1 MADIAAEG
9 RFSGGRRK
17 ARRSRMVFIMLGI
30 VITFILCEVVF
41 HFVLAP
47 NMRIENIIID
57 NDAPVRREELLSAA
71 GLRGQ
76 HYYFR
81 IDVGAIKSRLE
92 ALPAVKN
99 AWVQKVFPASLRIV
113 THSRQPVAIAFAET
127 PEGTVP
133 LAFDEDGVVFL
144 SGQDVP
150 ETDLP
155 VLSGIRFED
164 YRAGVRLPEM
174 LKPFLVC
181 LMKLEK
187 SSPVLLSAFSEMKI
201 VRKGNE
207 QFEFVLYPLYHR
219 VPVRMEGELDAQRC
233 KMVLIVLDALEKE
246 GLLGRVDE
254 IDFRTEDIIYR
265 FKEG

>member
-1 MADIAAEG
+1 MADIITEG
-9 RFSGGRRK
+9 RFAAERRK
-17 ARRSRMVFIMLGI
+17 TRRGRGIFIVFGI
-30 VITFILCEVVF
+30 VITFLLCEGIF
-41 HFVLAP
+41 YFALAP

-57 NDAPVRREELLSAA
+57 NDPPLKREELLSAA
-71 GLRGQ
+71 GLHGQ

-81 IDVGAIKSRLE
+81 LDVETVKSRLE
-92 ALPAVKN
+92 ALPSVKS
-99 AWVQKVFPASLRIV
+99 AWVRKVFPASLRIV
-113 THSRQPVAIAFAET
+113 ARSRQPVAIALAES
-127 PEGTVP
+127 PSGTIP

-144 SGQDVP
+144 SGREVP
-150 ETDLP
+150 ETSLP

-164 YRAGVRLPEM
+164 FRAGVRLPEM

-181 LMKLEK
+181 LMELEK

-201 VRKGNE
+201 VRKGSG
-207 QFEFVLYPLYHR
+207 QFEFVLYPLYHH

-233 KMVLIVLDALEKE
+233 RMVLIVLDALDRE
-246 GLLGRVDE
+246 GLLGRVEE

>member
-1 MADIAAEG
+1 MADIAVQS
-9 RFSGGRRK
+9 RFDGRRK
-17 ARRSRMVFIMLGI
+17 TRHNRIIFIALGMVL
-30 VITFILCEVVF
+30 TLLLCEGIF
-41 HFVLAP
+41 QFVLAP

-57 NDAPVRREELLSAA
+57 NDAPLQRDEILSAA
-71 GLRGQ
+71 GLHGQ

-81 IDVGAIKSRLE
+81 LDVEAVKSRLE
-92 ALPAVKN
+92 TLPAVKS
-99 AWVQKVFPASLRIV
+99 AWVRKVFPASLSIV
-113 THSRQPVAIAFAET
+113 TRGRQPVAVAFAET
-127 PEGTVP
+127 SSGAVP

-144 SGQDVP
+144 SGKDVP
-150 ETDLP
+150 ETGLP
-155 VLSGIRFED
+155 VLSGLRFESI
-164 YRAGVRLPEM
+164 RAGVRLPEM
-174 LKPFLVC
+174 LKPFLLC

-233 KMVLIVLDALEKE
+233 KMILIVLDALEKE
-246 GLLGRVDE
+246 GMLNRVEE
-254 IDFRTEDIIYR
+254 IDFRTEDIVYR

>member
-1 MADIAAEG
+1 MADLVAAGFAG
-9 RFSGGRRK
+9 RPKTRHGRG
-17 ARRSRMVFIMLGI
+17 MFVVLGI
-30 VITFILCEVVF
+30 VFTFLVCEGIF

-57 NDAPVRREELLSAA
+57 NDAPLRREELLSAA
-71 GLRGQ
+71 GLQGGR

-81 IDVGAIKSRLE
+81 LDVEAVRTRLE
-92 ALPAVKN
+92 ALPSVKS
-99 AWVQKVFPASLRIV
+99 AWVRKVFPASLRIV
-113 THSRQPVAIAFAET
+113 TRSRQPVAVAFAET
-127 PEGTVP
+127 PSGTVP

-144 SGQDVP
+144 TGRDVP
-150 ETDLP
+150 ETGLP

-164 YRAGVRLPEM
+164 FRAGVRLPEM
-174 LKPFLVC
+174 LRPFLAC

-187 SSPVLLSAFSEMKI
+187 SSPVLLSAFSEMRI
-201 VRKGNE
+201 VRKGNG

-233 KMVLIVLDALEKE
+233 KTVLIVLDALEKE
-246 GLLGRVDE
+246 GMLGRVEE
-254 IDFRTEDIIYR
+254 IDFRTEDMVYR